1 MLLVRGKSF
10 HFLKNLIYILFD
22 LFNISLFLM
31 SYSKCQE
38 IRGPVEAF
46 ALDLKHE
53 KQPESQKN
61 PSQIIQLMHQFICSN
76 LNIPQS
82 CY

>member
-10 HFLKNLIYILFD
+10 HFLKNLIYILFG
-22 LFNISLFLM
+22 LFTISLFLM

-38 IRGPVEAF
+38 IGGPVEAF

-53 KQPESQKN
+53 KQPESQKK
-61 PSQIIQLMHQFICSN
+61 PSQIIRLMHQFICSN

>member
-10 HFLKNLIYILFD
+10 HFLKNLIYILFG
-22 LFNISLFLM
+22 LFNISLM

-38 IRGPVEAF
+38 IGGPVEAF

-61 PSQIIQLMHQFICSN
+61 PSQFIRLMHQFICSN

>member
-10 HFLKNLIYILFD
+10 HFLKNLIYILFG

-38 IRGPVEAF
+38 IGGPVEAF
-46 ALDLKHE
+46 ALDLEHE
-53 KQPESQKN
+53 KQPESQKKN
-61 PSQIIQLMHQFICSN
+61 PHRLSG
-76 LNIPQS
+76 
-82 CY
+82 